1 LACWKGWFQAIEE
14 GKLQIYLLQLTAS
27 EKITRSLFLGNIP
40 FIASSILQRLIKI
53 QQEKKMKTRLNVLAL
68 FMLLGAMILSAC
80 GGAPVPASEAP
91 AEAPMMEVYAEQ
103 PAAVENMAQAD
114 AAKAGVVGEAEA
126 APGAPA
132 PASDVSPDAVYN
144 TGANPDNAAF
154 AASHMIIKNGD
165 IKLLV
170 EDTDIAIDRATQAIS
185 DMGGYIISSRVW
197 YQPYYDGQ
205 NYKYATITIGVPV
218 DQFERTLTRLRGLAV
233 KILDETA
240 SGEDV
245 TNQFVDLQSQ
255 VTNLEATRD
264 RIKSFLDEAKTTDEA
279 LRINA
284 ELSNVEAQIEQIK
297 GQMNYLQ
304 DRSAYSTIT
313 VNFEPVLPEIIST
326 PTPTPTPNVWQPGET
341 FKNAKKAVTSAYQ
354 NIVDFLIWVFVVF
367 VPIFAPPVLIIWGL
381 WKFFTRKSKKPQG

>member
-1 LACWKGWFQAIEE
+1 MKEM
-14 GKLQIYLLQLTAS
+14 
-27 EKITRSLFLGNIP
+27 
-40 FIASSILQRLIKI
+40 
-53 QQEKKMKTRLNVLAL
+53 KMKTRFNILVL
-68 FMLLGAMILSAC
+68 FMLLGVMVLSAC
-80 GGAPVPASEAP
+80 GSPAATEAP
-91 AEAPMMEVYAEQ
+91 AAAPEAFAMEQ
-103 PAAVENMAQAD
+103 PVAAESAGQAD
-114 AAKAGVVGEAEA
+114 AAKEAS
-126 APGAPA
+126 APPADLSSAPVYSTSA
-132 PASDVSPDAVYN
+132 SPDAN
-144 TGANPDNAAF
+144 TNNAAF
-154 AASHMIIKNGD
+154 ASSHMIIKNGD

-170 EDTDIAIDRATQAIS
+170 EDTDIAIDRATQAIG

-197 YQPYYDGQ
+197 YQPYYNGE

-218 DQFERTLTRLRGLAV
+218 DQFERTLIRLRGLAV
-233 KILDETA
+233 KVLDETS

-264 RIKSFLDEAKTTDEA
+264 RIKSFLDEAQTTDEA

-284 ELSNVEAQIEQIK
+284 ELTNVEAQIEQIK

-313 VNFEPVLPEIIST
+313 VTLEPVLPEIIET

-341 FKNAKKAVTSAYQ
+341 FKDAKKAVTYAYQ
-354 NIVDFLIWVFVVF
+354 GIVDFLIWVFVVF

-381 WKFFTRKSKKPQG
+381 WKFFTRKSKKPQ